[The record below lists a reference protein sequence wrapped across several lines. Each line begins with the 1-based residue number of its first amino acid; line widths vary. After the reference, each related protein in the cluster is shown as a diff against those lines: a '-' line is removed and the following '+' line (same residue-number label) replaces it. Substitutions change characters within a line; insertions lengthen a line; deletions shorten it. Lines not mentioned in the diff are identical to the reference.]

1 MGRGSDSLKM
11 RQRKSQGK
19 KKARDARQKAEHLA
33 AASPSKPARKKK
45 A

>member
-1 MGRGSDSLKM
+1 M